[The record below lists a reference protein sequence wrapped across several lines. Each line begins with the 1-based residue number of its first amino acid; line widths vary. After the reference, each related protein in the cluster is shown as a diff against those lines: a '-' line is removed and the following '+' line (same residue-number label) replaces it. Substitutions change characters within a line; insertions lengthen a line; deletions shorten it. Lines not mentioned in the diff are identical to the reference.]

1 MNNWLGFYLNFFG
14 GLAIFI
20 YGMRLVGENI
30 QRLAGFKLKD
40 VLKQL
45 TDSRL
50 KAAFVGMMATLAI
63 QSSNASIAL
72 VVGFLDS
79 SLIMLWQGLALIL
92 GAHIGTA
99 LIVQLIV
106 FNLADFSLA
115 FVFIGLLIILLFSK
129 NRRNVYFGKIILSIG
144 FIFLGMKIL
153 GEGVKSLEN
162 IDEFKRILVTAGQVP
177 VLSLILSFGIT
188 VLTQSSVASI
198 GMVIILASHGLLDL
212 EGGLLMVLGSNVG
225 SCVAVVVASWGA
237 FHEGKRAVWAN
248 LLYKIIAA
256 ILFFVLL
263 PVFKVMTVKFSS
275 LFSEASIGREIAN
288 GHLLFNIISAV
299 IFIPFIDLE
308 VKFLNKFIPEKERE
322 DRISQTKYIKMSGL
336 EMPSIGLDN
345 ARREAARMA
354 KFVEVM
360 VQEVITGILENKR
373 DLIDNLRSRDDEIDK
388 LNRTI
393 HDFLVEMAQNPLSAN
408 ESKTDTGI
416 LYVLN
421 DIENIGDI
429 VDKNMIRLGEKKI
442 NENVSFSNEGEQEII
457 EFYSMIRKNFEIII
471 EALYTG
477 NYKLV
482 EELISKRE
490 EVAEYEREL
499 HLRHISRL
507 HHGTKETIASSA
519 IHLDV
524 LNNLGRINSHLISV
538 SWAVLEEL
546 K

>member
-1 MNNWLGFYLNFFG
+1 MNNWPDFYLNFFG
-14 GLAIFI
+14 GLALFI
-20 YGMRLVGENI
+20 YGVRLAGENI
-30 QRLAGFKLKD
+30 QKLTGFKLKD

-50 KAAFVGMMATLAI
+50 KAAFVGIIAAFSI
-63 QSSNASIAL
+63 QSSNAAIVLA
-72 VVGFLDS
+72 VGFLDS

-99 LIVQLIV
+99 LTVQLIA
-106 FNLADFSLA
+106 FNLADFSLV
-115 FVFIGLLIILLFSK
+115 FVFIGLLIILLLSK
-129 NRRNVYFGKIILSIG
+129 NRRNVYLGKIILSIG

-153 GEGVKSLEN
+153 GEGLKSLEN
-162 IDEFKRILVTAGQVP
+162 VDEFKRILVDAGQSP
-177 VLSLILSFGIT
+177 FLSIILSFGIT
-188 VLTQSSVASI
+188 VLTQSSVASM

-212 EGGLLMVLGSNVG
+212 RGGLLMVLGSNLG

-237 FHEGKRAVWAN
+237 FHEGKRAVLAN

-256 ILFFVLL
+256 ILFFVFL
-263 PVFKVMTVKFSS
+263 PVFEIMTVKFSS
-275 LFSEASIGREIAN
+275 LFAQASIGREIAN
-288 GHLLFNIISAV
+288 GHLLFNIISAF
-299 IFIPFIDLE
+299 IFIPFINRE
-308 VKFLNKFIPEKERE
+308 VKFLNKFVPEKERE
-322 DRISQTKYIKMSGL
+322 DRISKTRYIKISEL
-336 EMPSIGLDN
+336 ELPSIGLDN
-345 ARREAARMA
+345 ARRETARMA
-354 KFVEVM
+354 KFIETM

-393 HDFLVEMAQNPLSAN
+393 HDSLVQLAQNSLSPDEAR
-408 ESKTDTGI
+408 TDTGI

-442 NENVSFSNEGEQEII
+442 NENVSFSNEGEEEIKN
-457 EFYSMIRKNFEIII
+457 FYSMIRGNFAVII
-471 EALYTG
+471 EALYSG
-477 NYKLV
+477 DYKLA
-482 EELISKRE
+482 EKIISRCE
-490 EVAEYEREL
+490 GIAEHEREL
-499 HLRHISRL
+499 HHRHISRL
-507 HHGTKETIASSA
+507 RQGTKETIASSA

-524 LNNLGRINSHLISV
+524 LNNLGRINSHLVSA

>member
-1 MNNWLGFYLNFFG
+1 MDNWTVFYLNFFG
-14 GLAIFI
+14 GLALFI
-20 YGMRLVGENI
+20 YGMRLAGENI
-30 QRLAGFKLKD
+30 QKLAGFKLKD
-40 VLKQL
+40 VLKDL

-63 QSSNASIAL
+63 QSSNAAISL

-79 SLIMLWQGLALIL
+79 SLIMLWQGLAIIL

-99 LIVQLIV
+99 LIVQLIA
-106 FNLADFSLA
+106 FNLSDYSLV
-115 FVFIGLLIILLFSK
+115 FIFIGLLIILLLSK
-129 NRRNVYFGKIILSIG
+129 NRRNIYFGKIILSAG

-153 GEGVKSLEN
+153 GDGMKSLEN
-162 IDEFKRILVTAGQVP
+162 VDEFKRILVDAGQKP
-177 VLSLILSFGIT
+177 FLSIILSFGMT

-198 GMVIILASHGLLDL
+198 GMVIILANHGLLDIK
-212 EGGLLMVLGSNVG
+212 GGLLMVLGSNLG

-256 ILFFVLL
+256 VLFFVFM
-263 PVFKVMTVKFSS
+263 PGFEIITMKFSS
-275 LFSEASIGREIAN
+275 LFSRASVGREIAN
-288 GHLLFNIISAV
+288 GHLMFNVISAL
-299 IFIPFIDLE
+299 IFIPFIDRE
-308 VKFLNKFIPEKERE
+308 VKFLNKFVPEKEIE
-322 DRISQTKYIKMSGL
+322 DRISRTKYIKMSGL

-354 KFVEVM
+354 KFVEAM
-360 VQEVITGILENKR
+360 VHEVITGILENKR

-393 HDFLVEMAQNPLSAN
+393 HDFLVQMAQNTLSTN

-416 LYVLN
+416 LYILN

-442 NENVSFSNEGEQEII
+442 NENVSFSNEGENEIRD
-457 EFYSMIRKNFEIII
+457 FYSIIRKNFALLI
-471 EALYTG
+471 EALFTG
-477 NYKLV
+477 NYKLA
-482 EELISKRE
+482 EKIISRRE
-490 EVAEYEREL
+490 EIAEYEREL
-499 HLRHISRL
+499 HHRHISRL

-524 LNNLGRINSHLISV
+524 LNNLGRINSHLVSA
-538 SWAVLEEL
+538 SWAALEEL